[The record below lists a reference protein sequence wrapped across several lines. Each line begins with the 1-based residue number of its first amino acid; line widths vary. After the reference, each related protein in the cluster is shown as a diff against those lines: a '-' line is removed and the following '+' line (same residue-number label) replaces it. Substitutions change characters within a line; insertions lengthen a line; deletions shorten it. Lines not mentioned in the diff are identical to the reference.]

1 LRETIFAAARRHAA
15 PLVLPARINKNAPG
29 QFTKNRGKFKLA
41 LAQFG
46 VDEKVCGGIGRNPFP
61 IPAKNV

>member
-1 LRETIFAAARRHAA
+1 LRVYYHITSR
-15 PLVLPARINKNAPG
+15 PDKLARINKNAPG